1 MAYEKEIESKPLCPP
16 KGIRRRLALFAFSM
30 AAPPVWNREP
40 EVQSEAD
47 PQPRNFLARYPD
59 DTAFGTW
66 ENASQWRTNRRPMRI
81 AIAYFVGLIFSPML
95 LLIYHAL
102 AHDFAPTTTL
112 SILAMTTIVVGIFLL
127 AATIYS
133 AREAEVIR
141 SIDEGRE

>member
-1 MAYEKEIESKPLCPP
+1 
-16 KGIRRRLALFAFSM
+16 
-30 AAPPVWNREP
+30 
-40 EVQSEAD
+40 
-47 PQPRNFLARYPD
+47 
-59 DTAFGTW
+59 
-66 ENASQWRTNRRPMRI
+66 MRI